1 MKRFPVY
8 AIAVCCLFFISCGK
22 ESSREQEPVAEDTTE
37 TSNTKLLTKIVEYEK
52 DHPGDSIITDF
63 YYNSNNKLI
72 RTKEHTIA
80 TSGSDLGDEDNEY
93 FIYRDVNDIVKR
105 VTIMASH
112 YEDGIFT
119 HKDSSVYDMVYDTG
133 SKHYKYIINTK
144 NFKDIGTPY
153 FIRDSLVYTY
163 NSNDQ
168 ITVLQILRKD
178 AATGIYFEA
187 ERREHD
193 FDAKGNIIR
202 IRFNENYDNQ
212 GDPLTEDV
220 LTYDDKINPMNFGM
234 EGFILGMYSFSWPTP
249 DNPVKLSGNEPAA
262 YSYTY
267 DADNYPVLMESS
279 FTDGGSGKSYFYY
292 TK

>member
-1 MKRFPVY
+1 MTKILLHTLCWGSILL
-8 AIAVCCLFFISCGK
+8 ASCGK
-22 ESSREQEPVAEDTTE
+22 ESSREQEEPPVEDTTG
-37 TSNTKLLTKIVEYEK
+37 TKLLTRIVEYEK

-63 YYNSNNKLI
+63 YYNANNKLI
-72 RTKEHTIA
+72 RTKEHTVA
-80 TSGSDLGDEDNEY
+80 ASGSDLGDEDDEY
-93 FIYRDVNDIVKR
+93 LIYRDANDIVKR
-105 VTIMASH
+105 VAIMTSH

-119 HKDSSVYDMVYDTG
+119 HKDSTVYDVVYDTG
-133 SKHYKYIINTK
+133 SKHYKYSINTN
-144 NFKDIGTPY
+144 NFEDIGTPY

-163 NSNDQ
+163 NSKDQ
-168 ITVLQILRKD
+168 ITVLQIFRKD
-178 AATGIYFEA
+178 TATGIYFEA

-193 FDAKGNIIR
+193 FDAKGNMVR
-202 IRFNENYDNQ
+202 IRTNENYDNQ
-212 GDPLTEDV
+212 GDPLIEV
-220 LTYDDKINPMNFGM
+220 VITYDDKINPRNFGM

-292 TK
+292 NK